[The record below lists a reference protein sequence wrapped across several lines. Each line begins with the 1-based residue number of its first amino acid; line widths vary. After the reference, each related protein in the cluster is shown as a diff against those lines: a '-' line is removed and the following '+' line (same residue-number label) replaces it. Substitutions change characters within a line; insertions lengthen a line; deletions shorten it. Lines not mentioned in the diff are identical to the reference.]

1 MIHAVYVRIGTRY
14 FFFHYTFSQFYLGT
28 ALPSLILC
36 LHKTLSSASP
46 LLHPFSLKSSSTLS
60 LHLIFGLPLFLLPSM
75 TNFSTCL
82 PMQLSSLLSSC
93 PNHLLCNSHLFS
105 LHVQTTADVS
115 PVPFSKVQ
123 LPLFFP

>member
-14 FFFHYTFSQFYLGT
+14 FFFHYTFSQFYLGS
-28 ALPSLILC
+28 ALPSLILR
-36 LHKTLSSASP
+36 LHKSLSSASP
-46 LLHPFSLKSSSTLS
+46 LLHPFSLKSSSTNLNS
-60 LHLIFGLPLFLLPSM
+60 PPHPHLYDQFFYLYV
-75 TNFSTCL
+75 T
-82 PMQLSSLLSSC
+82 
-93 PNHLLCNSHLFS
+93 LFS